1 MTAWLITLAGRLRLT
16 EYHNFKESLSH
27 IAHSL
32 CHIAIEKYLLK
43 ISRKWNK
50 KKSKNKSKLY
60 TYVTHICICAHICV
74 HRLLWRKILKF
85 MDMNG
90 SQYTQKHGVLKVKIL
105 HDYNINFSQNFLAI
119 LAKWPIKMSIVWKE
133 NSQTISKEYIRRSQ
147 SWFHNAVIATTQR
160 LRQEGYG
167 STLVRATV
175 LKDSLG
181 TFPHSVSKEICD
193 TARWWRNA

>member
-1 MTAWLITLAGRLRLT
+1 
-16 EYHNFKESLSH
+16 
-27 IAHSL
+27 
-32 CHIAIEKYLLK
+32 
-43 ISRKWNK
+43 
-50 KKSKNKSKLY
+50 
-60 TYVTHICICAHICV
+60 
-74 HRLLWRKILKF
+74 

-160 LRQEGYG
+160 LRQEGHKFESNLG
-167 STLVRATV
+167 NTVNWRLSLLPSKTLSKWV
-175 LKDSLG
+175 G
-181 TFPHSVSKEICD
+181 GSKENLSFG
-193 TARWWRNA
+193 TKPAM